1 MSQVLHRG
9 LAQTLDAERRASIR
23 STRVVVFLYI
33 LLLFTEGAMRKW
45 GIPSLSNVFLLIR
58 DPVAMLLLFK
68 YMLAR
73 RSFINNYTLA
83 MIIVGVISFAATMI
97 FGHGNIIVGV
107 YGLRTI
113 LLHFCVVFVIGDLL
127 TKDDV
132 IWIGRKLLVISVPVT
147 ILVAAQFLS
156 PQSAFVN
163 RAVGG
168 GLEGS
173 GFGGALGY
181 FRPSGLFSF
190 TNGNVLFYSLL
201 VAYVFYF
208 WLNTQ
213 KCSKLWLVAATAC
226 AIVALPINISRQYFL
241 QVAVSLLV
249 FVGLSFTSSKNVWRL
264 LGFVAVSP
272 ILLALLIRFEFMQ
285 TGIEVMTARF
295 TQASNSEGQITDSIG
310 NRIFGNMSKALF
322 GRAGHE
328 ISFWG
333 AGLGLSSNLSSFLIA
348 GKRTFLL
355 SEDEWS
361 RIVEEMGP
369 MLGIGV
375 LLLRVSLA
383 VQLSIASVKQAFAGR
398 PLAIMLLSTSF
409 FQIVLGNWNQPTS
422 LGFFA
427 VTTGLTIAALS
438 TSDRPVATPKPKQ

>member
-1 MSQVLHRG
+1 MNQVLHGG
-9 LAQTLDAERRASIR
+9 LAHTSAMDHQSSIR
-23 STRVVVFLYI
+23 STRAIVFLYI
-33 LLLFTEGAMRKW
+33 LLLFTEGALRKW
-45 GIPSLSNVFLLIR
+45 GIPSLSNVLLLIR
-58 DPVAMLLLFK
+58 DPVAILLLFK
-68 YMLAR
+68 YMFAR
-73 RSFINNYTLA
+73 RSFVNNYTLA
-83 MIIVGVISFAATMI
+83 MTVIGVISFATTMI
-97 FGHGNIIVGV
+97 FGHGNVIVGA

-127 TKDDV
+127 DKDDV
-132 IWIGRKLLVISVPVT
+132 IWIGRKLLVVSVPVT
-147 ILVAAQFLS
+147 VLVAAQFLS
-156 PQSAFVN
+156 PQSALVN

-213 KCSKLWLVAATAC
+213 QCSKLWLIAATAC

-241 QVAVSLLV
+241 QVAISLLL

-272 ILLALLIRFEFMQ
+272 LLLALLVRFEFMQ

-310 NRIFGNMSKALF
+310 NRIFGNMLKALF
-322 GRAGHE
+322 GRTGHDV
-328 ISFWG
+328 SFWG
-333 AGLGLSSNLSSFLIA
+333 AGIGLSSNLSSYLIA

-375 LLLRVSLA
+375 LILRVSLA
-383 VQLSIASVKQAFAGR
+383 AQLSIAAIKHAFAGQ
-398 PLAIMLLSTSF
+398 PLAVMLLSTSF

-438 TSDRPVATPKPKQ
+438 SPDQPAAGN